1 MGQKVVLFDL
11 VHHREAPC
19 TGNHMGK
26 VRVRVP
32 QFARTSLNGSH
43 DFSEAITVAISR
55 YLAPRPLAIVAMSTA
70 MPSCSSAN
78 RLPVRPMPHYVVC
91 NVQHAMGIAN
101 LAGALIAGSAGD
113 QMHALGFAIFQ
124 MVLAG
129 EAASVASEPEPRSI
143 TRPSPV
149 HLGARSIR

>member
-1 MGQKVVLFDL
+1 VLFDL
-11 VHHREAPC
+11 VHHREGPC
-19 TGNHMGK
+19 TGNCMGH

-43 DFSEAITVAISR
+43 DFSEASTLAISR
-55 YLAPRPLAIVAMSTA
+55 YPAPRPLAIVVMSTA

-78 RLPVRPMPHYVVC
+78 RLTVRPMPHYVVY
-91 NVQHAMGIAN
+91 NVQHAVGIAN

-113 QMHALGFAIFQ
+113 QMHALGFTIFQ

-129 EAASVASEPEPRSI
+129 GAASVASDPEPRNI

-149 HLGARSIR
+149 HLGARAIR